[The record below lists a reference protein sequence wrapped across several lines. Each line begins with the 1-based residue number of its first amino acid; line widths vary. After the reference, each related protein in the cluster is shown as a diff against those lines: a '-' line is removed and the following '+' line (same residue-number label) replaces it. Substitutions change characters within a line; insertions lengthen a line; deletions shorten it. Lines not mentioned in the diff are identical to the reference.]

1 MVDSSAGVPILRP
14 AVEADLPAL
23 TAIYNHAVRHT
34 AATWD
39 LEEETV
45 ETRRLWWQSH
55 RQAGLPVIV
64 VESPPSGV
72 VGWGSL
78 SPFNPKPGWRF
89 TVENSLYV
97 APEFRGRGLGRLLLQ
112 ALIDEARL
120 LGLHSVIAAVDGGN
134 EASLRLHRCFG
145 FQEVG
150 RLREAGWKFDQWH
163 DAVYLQLLL

>member
-1 MVDSSAGVPILRP
+1 MADRRP
-14 AVEADLPAL
+14 ADVRIRPATGADLPAIA
-23 TAIYNHAVRHT
+23 AIYNHAIRHT

-45 ETRRLWWQSH
+45 ESRRVWWEAH
-55 RQAGLPVIV
+55 CRAGLPVLV
-64 VESPPSGV
+64 AERPGLGV

-97 APEFRGRGLGRLLLQ
+97 APDQRGQGIGRRLLE
-112 ALIDEARL
+112 ALIAEARA
-120 LGLHSVIAAVDGGN
+120 LGMHSVIAAIDGGN
-134 EASLRLHRCFG
+134 EVSLRLHRRLG
-145 FQEVG
+145 FVEAG